1 MANKLGVASKVF
13 GLYLI
18 FLSLLAFANAFAHPE
33 IASPLWFCYIAV
45 LLIGLGLF
53 YRKSDIVAMQVNIM
67 AIPVL
72 VWNIDFYHYLIT
84 GKTLWG
90 ITDYFFFSKD
100 RLSNFITLQHLYVIP
115 ITLVFL
121 YFFGSYKK
129 DLWKYSFIEAI
140 GIFALSWFFTNQSAN
155 VNCVFKSC
163 INFLNITGIFYQIFW
178 FAAMVLMVFLT
189 NSLFSYL
196 MDKIKKR

>member
-1 MANKLGVASKVF
+1 MVNKLNIATKVF

-18 FLSLLAFANAFAHPE
+18 FLSLLAFGNAFAHPE
-33 IASPLWFCYIAV
+33 IASPIWFCYIAV
-45 LLIGLGLF
+45 LLMGLGLF
-53 YRKSDIVAMQVNIM
+53 YKKPGIIAAQVNIM

-100 RLSNFITLQHLYVIP
+100 SLSNFITLQHLYVIP
-115 ITLVFL
+115 IVLVFL
-121 YFFGSYKK
+121 YFLGSYRK
-129 DLWKYSFIEAI
+129 DAWKLSFLELIAI
-140 GIFALSWFFTNQSAN
+140 FVLSWFFTIKAAN

-163 INFLNITGIFYQIFW
+163 INFLNITGISYQIFW
-178 FAAMVLMVFLT
+178 FVAMFVMVFLT
-189 NSLFSYL
+189 NKIFSYL
-196 MDKIKKR
+196 IDKIKKR

>member
-1 MANKLGVASKVF
+1 MVNKLNIATKLF

-18 FLSLLAFANAFAHPE
+18 FLSLLAFGNAFAHPE

-45 LLIGLGLF
+45 FLMGLGLF
-53 YRKSDIVAMQVNIM
+53 YRKPGIIAAQVNIM

-100 RLSNFITLQHLYVIP
+100 SLSNFITLQHLYVIP
-115 ITLVFL
+115 IVLVFL
-121 YFFGSYKK
+121 YFLGSYRK
-129 DLWKYSFIEAI
+129 DIWKLSFLELIAM
-140 GIFALSWFFTNQSAN
+140 FVLSWFFTNQAAN

-163 INFLNITGIFYQIFW
+163 INFLSISGISYQIFLVCCHVYHG
-178 FAAMVLMVFLT
+178 FP
-189 NSLFSYL
+189 
-196 MDKIKKR
+196 DK